1 MGKPKPEKPTTIDH
15 TRSASASSTSGH
27 LSIAPST
34 KLRWWDSIASAER
47 LRLIARRSP
56 SASPG
61 EKPEKAIETSMT
73 WSWKMIVPS
82 VSRRTGSSEGCS

>member
-1 MGKPKPEKPTTIDH
+1 LGKPKPEKPWTIS
-15 TRSASASSTSGH
+15 RRARRWRLAPFARA
-27 LSIAPST
+27 APST
-34 KLRWWDSIASAER
+34 KRSWCASIAAAER

-61 EKPEKAIETSMT
+61 EKPAKAMATSMT

-82 VSRRTGSSEGCS
+82 VSRSTGSSEGWS